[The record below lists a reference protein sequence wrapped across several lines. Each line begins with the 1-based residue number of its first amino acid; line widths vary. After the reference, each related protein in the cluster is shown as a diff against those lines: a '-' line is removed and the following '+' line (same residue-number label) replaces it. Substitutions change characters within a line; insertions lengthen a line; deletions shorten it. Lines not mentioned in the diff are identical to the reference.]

1 MNSHRLREL
10 NEMRKLAAEGLPAL
24 PKFVGASTPKA
35 SGKMPSL
42 PTFGSK
48 KPKRSYTPS
57 VSASKGRSFSPT
69 IKPSGTPGRRYGSN
83 QPPGLN
89 PARTP
94 VKVGITASKPRSV
107 PKVLTPRVTARSA
120 MPAAA
125 AASARLQLAGQTRR
139 TSAASR
145 RPRHVAG
152 PARPEKITPA
162 QAVYQ
167 GVKSLASKRLGL

>member
-107 PKVLTPRVTARSA
+107 PKVLTPTKSLGR
-120 MPAAA
+120 
-125 AASARLQLAGQTRR
+125 
-139 TSAASR
+139 
-145 RPRHVAG
+145 VAG